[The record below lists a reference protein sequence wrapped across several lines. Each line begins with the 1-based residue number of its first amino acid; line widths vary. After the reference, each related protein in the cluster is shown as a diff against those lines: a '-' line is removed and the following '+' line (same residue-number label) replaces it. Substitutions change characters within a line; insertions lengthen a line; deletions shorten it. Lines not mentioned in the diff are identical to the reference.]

1 MKKNAAIKNFEWPL
15 FLLMLTLIFIGW
27 INIYAAS
34 YNPDY
39 PGLTNFSS
47 RAGKQFLWIIVG
59 LTLLFTIL
67 IIDSKFFAFISY
79 PLYGLS
85 LVILISVFVFGK
97 EINGAKS
104 WIDLG
109 FLRIQPAEFTK
120 IAVALVLAKYMGRHE
135 FNAKNFKQLV
145 IIAILIMTPVSLV
158 LLQNDTGSA
167 LVFFAF
173 MLVLYRE
180 GMQPIFLILIASLIV
195 LFFLVLVLPKTF
207 VILGIFLIFLL
218 IYGLSERNKKNI
230 PIVLAVSATIL
241 LAWLGFFYFSYH
253 AISGKWFLIL
263 LFSVISAIVVF
274 SIIAAIRRLF
284 HFFPLLIILLIFT
297 GFIFVVDYSY
307 HNILEPHQQKRIS
320 ILLGLESDLKGAGY
334 NVNQSKISIGSGG
347 FAGKGFLQGTQTKYD
362 FVPEQSTDFIFCTI
376 GEEWGF
382 VGSTFFITLFVLL
395 LWRITVIA
403 ERQRSRFSR
412 VYAYGILSIL
422 AFHFMLNIGMT
433 IGIMP
438 VIGIP
443 LPFISYGGSSLWTFI
458 ILVAL
463 LLRFDM
469 NRNEIIR

>member
-1 MKKNAAIKNFEWPL
+1 MKKDAAIKSFDW
-15 FLLMLTLIFIGW
+15 LLLLLVLVLILIGW
-27 INIYAAS
+27 INIYAAT
-34 YNPDY
+34 YNPDH
-39 PGLTNFSS
+39 PGLMNLSS
-47 RAGKQFLWIIVG
+47 RAGKQFLWIIIG
-59 LTLLFTIL
+59 LVLLFTFL
-67 IIDSKFFAFISY
+67 IVDSKFFAFIAY

-85 LVILISVFVFGK
+85 LLVLISVFIFGK

-104 WIDLG
+104 WVDLG

-145 IIAILIMTPVSLV
+145 NIGLIIMAPVILV

-173 MLVLYRE
+173 MVVLYRE
-180 GMQPIFLILIASLIV
+180 GMQPIFLILIASLII
-195 LFFLVLVLPKTF
+195 LFFLVLIVSKTI
-207 VILGIFLIFLL
+207 VMLGVSLIFLL
-218 IYGLSERNKKNI
+218 IYALYERNKKNI
-230 PIVLAVSATIL
+230 LIVIGVSGTIM
-241 LAWLGFFYFSYH
+241 LAWLGFFYFLGYTVLEN
-253 AISGKWFLIL
+253 WFLIL
-263 LFSVISAIVVF
+263 FFSLVSAIIVF
-274 SIIAAIRRLF
+274 SIIVAIRRLF
-284 HFFPLLIILLIFT
+284 SFFPLLAILLVFT
-297 GFIFVVDYSY
+297 CFIFVVDYSY

-320 ILLGLESDLKGAGY
+320 ILLGLKSDPRGAGY

-347 FAGKGFLQGTQTKYD
+347 FSGKGFLQGTQTKYN

-382 VGSTFFITLFVLL
+382 LGSLFFIAVFVLL
-395 LWRITVIA
+395 LWRIILLA

-412 VYAYGILSIL
+412 VYAYGVLSIL
-422 AFHFMLNIGMT
+422 TFHFMLNVGMT

>member
-1 MKKNAAIKNFEWPL
+1 MNKNIAIKNFDWLLL
-15 FLLMLTLIFIGW
+15 FLMLALVFIGW
-27 INIYAAS
+27 INIYAAT

-39 PGLTNFSS
+39 PGLMNFES
-47 RAGKQFLWIIVG
+47 RAGKQFIWIIVG
-59 LTLLFTIL
+59 MVLLATIL
-67 IIDSKFFAFISY
+67 IIDSKFFSFIAY
-79 PLYGLS
+79 PLYGFS
-85 LVILISVFVFGK
+85 LLVLMSVFIFGK

-104 WIDLG
+104 WVDLG

-135 FNAKNFKQLV
+135 FNVKDFKQLITTGLFL
-145 IIAILIMTPVSLV
+145 IIPVLLI

-180 GMQPIFLILIASLIV
+180 GMQPVFLIVIASLIV
-195 LFFLVLVLPKTF
+195 LFFLVLILPKSL
-207 VILGIFLIFLL
+207 VILGIYFVFLL
-218 IYGLSERNKKNI
+218 IYSLYERHKKNI
-230 PIVLAVSATIL
+230 LIVLAISIFIFL
-241 LAWLGFFYFSYH
+241 MWLSFFYFTGH
-253 AISGKWFLIL
+253 PIHEKWFLIL
-263 LFSVISAIVVF
+263 FISLVSIIIVLSVIV
-274 SIIAAIRRLF
+274 AIRRLF
-284 HFFPLLIILLIFT
+284 HFFPMLLILLIFT
-297 GFIFVVDYSY
+297 GFIFVVDYAY

-347 FAGKGFLQGTQTKYD
+347 FLGKGFLKGTQTKYD

-382 VGSTFFITLFVLL
+382 VGSTIFIIIFVLL
-395 LWRITVIA
+395 LWRIIVLA

-412 VYAYGILSIL
+412 VYAYGVLSIL
-422 AFHFMLNIGMT
+422 IFHFMLNIGMT
-433 IGIMP
+433 IGLMP

-443 LPFISYGGSSLWTFI
+443 LPFTSYGGSSLWTFI
-458 ILVAL
+458 ILLAL